1 MKKNTKRWF
10 FQSVAGLLL
19 TGAGLSICIHAGVEK
34 LGGELWFWTGTLGLV
49 IFQAGLCL
57 VIDGVRYR

>member
-1 MKKNTKRWF
+1 MKKNSTRWF

-19 TGAGLSICIHAGVEK
+19 TGAGLSICIHAGIQK
-34 LGGELWFWTGTLGLV
+34 LEGGEWFWTGTLGLV
-49 IFQAGLCL
+49 IFQAGLSL

>member
-10 FQSVAGLLL
+10 IQSVAGLLL

-34 LGGELWFWTGTLGLV
+34 LGGELWFYTGTLGLV
-49 IFQAGLCL
+49 IFQTGLCL

>member
-10 FQSVAGLLL
+10 IQSVAGLLL
-19 TGAGLSICIHAGVEK
+19 TGGGLSICIDAGVEK
-34 LGGELWFWTGTLGLV
+34 SVGELWFWTGTLGLV
-49 IFQAGLCL
+49 IFQTGLCL

>member
-1 MKKNTKRWF
+1 MEKNKKRWF
-10 FQSVAGLLL
+10 IQSVAGLLL

-34 LGGELWFWTGTLGLV
+34 LGGEQWFWTGTLGLV
-49 IFQAGLCL
+49 IFQAGLSL

>member
-1 MKKNTKRWF
+1 MKKNTRRWF

-19 TGAGLSICIHAGVEK
+19 TGAGLSICIHAGTQKINGSE
-34 LGGELWFWTGTLGLV
+34 WFWIGTLGLV
-49 IFQAGLCL
+49 IFQAGLSL